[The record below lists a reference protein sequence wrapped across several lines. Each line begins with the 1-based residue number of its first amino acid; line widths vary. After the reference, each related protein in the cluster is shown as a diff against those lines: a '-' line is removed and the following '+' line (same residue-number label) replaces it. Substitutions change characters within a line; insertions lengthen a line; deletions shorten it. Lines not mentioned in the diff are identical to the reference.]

1 MTSEGYGF
9 DESVFPD
16 LVAKGPKVLLH
27 DHLDGGLRPSTVIDL
42 ADISGYE
49 ELPSNNVEKLSEWF
63 HEGANRRDLN
73 LYLETFAHTVG
84 VMQDEYSCH
93 RVAKECAEDLA
104 EDGCVY
110 AEIRFAPSLFTMQ
123 KLSVHEVI
131 EAVLSGFSEGSS
143 GTNLTLRT
151 IITAMRTS
159 NDSKT
164 IAEAAVD
171 FRDKGVVGFDIAG
184 REVGYPPTDHL
195 EAFQLLQRENFHF
208 TIHAGEA
215 FGLPSIW
222 EAVQYCG
229 AERLGHG
236 VRIIDDIELDSSG
249 NFILGSLASFI
260 RDRRIPLELCPT
272 SNIHTGAVQ
281 SLEEHPIGLLKEL
294 GFRVTV
300 NTDNR
305 LMSNVSMTSE
315 LLSLNKAFGW
325 DLDDFSWL
333 TVNAMKSAFLPF
345 DERIH
350 LIENVIKP
358 GWRNLS

>member
-1 MTSEGYGF
+1 MTSEGSGF

-16 LVAKGPKVLLH
+16 LVARGPKVLLH

-42 ADISGYE
+42 ADISGYK
-49 ELPSNNVEKLSEWF
+49 ELPSSNVEKLSEWF

-110 AEIRFAPSLFTMQ
+110 AEIRFAPSLFTTQ
-123 KLSVHEVI
+123 KLSIHEVI

-184 REVGYPPTDHL
+184 REAGYPPTDHL

-249 NFILGSLASFI
+249 DYILGSLASFI

-350 LIENVIKP
+350 LIEKVIKP
-358 GWRNLS
+358 GWKNLS

>member
-1 MTSEGYGF
+1 MTSEGSGF

-16 LVAKGPKVLLH
+16 LVARGPKVLLH

-42 ADISGYE
+42 ADISGYK
-49 ELPSNNVEKLSEWF
+49 ELPSSNVEKLSEWF

-110 AEIRFAPSLFTMQ
+110 AEIRFAPSLFTTQ
-123 KLSVHEVI
+123 KLSIHEVI

-184 REVGYPPTDHL
+184 REAGYPPTDHL

-249 NFILGSLASFI
+249 NYILGSLASFI

-350 LIENVIKP
+350 LIEKVIKP
-358 GWRNLS
+358 GWKNLS